1 MSKTPSALAV
11 RIWAPAYFLE
21 SHGSQA
27 NGGTVHAVCEKKT
40 PQLLGDF
47 WETVLEGKLIPRA
60 PLQDSEP
67 PRAGDS
73 ISDVFLVNLSRF
85 KAQEKRVET
94 RGESRGR
101 NPNFPRWGG
110 GSLIYKGIS
119 LVNPTRGNWV
129 TLGNPNH

>member
-1 MSKTPSALAV
+1 MRV
-11 RIWAPAYFLE
+11 C
-21 SHGSQA
+21 GSQA
-27 NGGTVHAVCEKKT
+27 NGGTAIWGVCDTCEKKN

-73 ISDVFLVNLSRF
+73 ISDVFWINRLIF
-85 KAQEKRVET
+85 KGQEKRVET

-101 NPNFPRWGG
+101 NPSFPRWGG
-110 GSLIYKGIS
+110 EQLE
-119 LVNPTRGNWV
+119 L
-129 TLGNPNH
+129 